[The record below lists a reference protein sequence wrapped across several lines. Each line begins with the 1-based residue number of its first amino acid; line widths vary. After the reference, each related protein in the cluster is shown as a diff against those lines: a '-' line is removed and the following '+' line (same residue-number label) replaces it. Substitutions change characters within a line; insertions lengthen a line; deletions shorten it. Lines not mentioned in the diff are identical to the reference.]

1 MNRKSGHPGKFHAFS
16 RRAILV
22 LALAAASLW
31 IAPVAI
37 ARTHVGFGVS
47 IGVGSCWNCG
57 YWTAPPVYYAPAYP
71 PPAYYPRTVYYAPRP
86 PVYYGYGYSGYYPP
100 YHHYRNDYR
109 YRRGDYGRGNWHHRH
124 HRGHYY
130 HGHR

>member
-16 RRAILV
+16 RRAILA
-22 LALAAASLW
+22 LALVAASLW
-31 IAPVAI
+31 VAPATL

-57 YWTAPPVYYAPAYP
+57 YWTAPPVYYTPAYP
-71 PPAYYPRTVYYAPRP
+71 PPAYYPRAVYYAPRP

-100 YHHYRNDYR
+100 YPHYRNDYR